1 MSTITE
7 FYKKVSYIQ
16 ENLNAPKN
24 QFNSF
29 GKYNY
34 RNAEDILLALKPLA
48 AKNGLILLVSD
59 SIELIGERYYVKST
73 ASLTDGQ
80 NTVQAE
86 AFAREALSKKG
97 MDDGQV
103 TGSTSS
109 YARKYALNGLLCI
122 DDNKDADSMKSTTIS
137 EEITAAIES
146 GGLDY
151 INNNERY
158 IKSIWAKLDQ
168 PVQAKIKQMRTPNN
182 D

>member
-137 EEITAAIES
+137 EEVTADIES

-151 INNNERY
+151 INKNERY

>member
-137 EEITAAIES
+137 EEITAAIEA

>member
-16 ENLNAPKN
+16 ENLNAPKGQTN
-24 QFNSF
+24 NF
-29 GKYNY
+29 GKYKY
-34 RNAEDILLALKPLA
+34 RSAEDILLALKPLA
-48 AKNGLILLVSD
+48 AKNGLIVLVSD

-73 ASLTDGQ
+73 ALLTDGQ
-80 NTVQAE
+80 NTVQSE